1 MAEREGAR
9 TGSTGVG
16 PTRQPLG
23 PRWTGGTRLAAAG
36 APRGA
41 PEGGLAGTADGRRR
55 THAPMVAAG
64 DQRRSGVA
72 PEREEGRGKR
82 TERSTAHPGTTTT
95 AETTTGAEE
104 SGGAVRDGE
113 GDGAPAVGERSGGA
127 DEVDDDAAKPM
138 EVTPRREEVR
148 SDDGGEAELG
158 GDGGEKMR
166 RREHD
171 SDGESERRTA
181 ETEERGTGNV
191 YIAPGERES
200 GRRERNRPR
209 RSRLHQ

>member
-1 MAEREGAR
+1 MWKYGSALQQRPELNPYSTRAGREGAR

-23 PRWTGGTRLAAAG
+23 PRWTGRTRLTPAG

-55 THAPMVAAG
+55 ARAPMVTAG
-64 DQRRSGVA
+64 DHRRGGAA
-72 PEREEGRGKR
+72 PERAEKRGKR
-82 TERSTAHPGTTTT
+82 KGRSTAHPGTTRT
-95 AETTTGAEE
+95 AETTTGVEE

-113 GDGAPAVGERSGGA
+113 DDGAPAVGGRNGGA

-148 SDDGGEAELG
+148 GDDGGEPELG
-158 GDGGEKMR
+158 GDGGERGR
-166 RREHD
+166 RRGLD
-171 SDGESERRTA
+171 SDGERGRRAA
-181 ETEERGTGNV
+181 ETKEGSTGRV
-191 YIAPGERES
+191 
-200 GRRERNRPR
+200 
-209 RSRLHQ
+209 